1 MRMGLQ
7 GVPAA
12 PFKLIFPEAD
22 WLVSPDGFT
31 ETGLVR
37 SMAKL
42 NSMLEM
48 DELLDHGLGCG
59 KLVMPAGARVGR
71 TLLSF
76 APPMQIRCQ
85 EKRGSK
91 VLQVVITA
99 WLVLLDESGELR
111 SPPNHTYTDAEETSI
126 QAVLRANLLRMAQE
140 EWAITPNFLRLL
152 GWKTRG
158 EEVEKE
164 LAK

>member
-1 MRMGLQ
+1 MRMELQ

-48 DELLDHGLGCG
+48 DELLDHWLGCG

-76 APPMQIRCQ
+76 APPM
-85 EKRGSK
+85 
-91 VLQVVITA
+91 
-99 WLVLLDESGELR
+99 
-111 SPPNHTYTDAEETSI
+111 
-126 QAVLRANLLRMAQE
+126 
-140 EWAITPNFLRLL
+140 
-152 GWKTRG
+152 
-158 EEVEKE
+158 
-164 LAK
+164 

>member
-1 MRMGLQ
+1 
-7 GVPAA
+7 
-12 PFKLIFPEAD
+12 
-22 WLVSPDGFT
+22 
-31 ETGLVR
+31 
-37 SMAKL
+37 MAKL

-76 APPMQIRCQ
+76 APPMQIWCQ

-126 QAVLRANLLRMAQE
+126 QAVLRANLLRMAAGRVGDRAE
-140 EWAITPNFLRLL
+140 LPAAAGLEA

-164 LAK
+164 LAKWEMARVRRLEKRKQAPTSSEATRASGSS